1 MSVRPLVSV
10 VIPVYNHERFVA
22 EAIRSVFAQTWRPL
36 ELIIID
42 DGSRDR
48 SAGVVREVL
57 EKCPSDV
64 TVSFRSRENRG
75 AHVTLNEGLQEARG
89 TWLTILNSDDAY
101 DPARIERCITALEA
115 QRGRLLITYVEPV
128 DDQGVSLPVGHPW
141 RYWYGNVVIQELDV
155 APSLSALLLR
165 FNIGV
170 STGNFFFHRSLFE
183 QLGGFA
189 DYRYAHDVD
198 FLLRASLTDEP
209 ILIREPLYRYRLHG
223 TNTISESERATQRES
238 SKLTA
243 QYLRCTLTG
252 QVTNPFAPRLDSWP
266 HSFAS
271 LGMPPHLADALD
283 RLIEQTES
291 ALDDVPVEAAVVG
304 DTTGP
309 DLASTLPDL
318 PRTAPQ
324 VTLISHDLSHTGA
337 PVLLRDV
344 ARALRGAGVEGRV
357 ISLESGPLAEAFE
370 AEGCPVVQEVY
381 SSRLLFRIARRLAGL
396 AEHLWVARRSVDR
409 LAWLVRILASRLRY
423 RGYVSDGAGVLL
435 INSFAS
441 WPIALPILKRWRGQ
455 AFWYIH
461 ETFEPAMLM
470 RDEPSYT
477 RLQALRDRG
486 AVRMLY
492 GSDATRAVWAR
503 AGFDGDVVY
512 WSGVSR
518 EASSTPAP
526 ILESPPASPSSD
538 SPSPR
543 RVVLS
548 VQSVGTRKGT
558 RELLE
563 AFAYGRRE
571 GLIPED
577 VELRIVGCH
586 KPSLNPFV
594 RDLLIRIHQPDL
606 HGAVRLVGT
615 VPPTE
620 LNVHYQA
627 AEIYV
632 QSSIMEC
639 LPLALLTALSHG
651 LPIVSTDA
659 DGCREAIEHDNTGLL
674 VPQRQT
680 VLMAEAISRL
690 LNDRVQA
697 RAFGQAA
704 RRRFEERFS
713 LEATVPVLFETL
725 FGSQLAPVAAKTVT
739 DMAAPGPS

>member
-1 MSVRPLVSV
+1 MSARPLVSV

-22 EAIRSVFAQTWRPL
+22 ESIRSVFAQTWSPL

-48 SAGVVREVL
+48 SAAVVREVL
-57 EKCPSDV
+57 EECPSGM
-64 TVSFRSRENRG
+64 TVNFRSRENQG
-75 AHVTLNEGLQEARG
+75 AHATLNEGLREARG

-101 DPARIERCITALEA
+101 DPARIERCIAALEA
-115 QRGRLLITYVEPV
+115 QQARLLITHVEPI

-141 RYWYGNVVIQELDV
+141 RFWYGNVVIQELDV

-170 STGNFFFHRSLFE
+170 STGNFIFHRSLFE

-198 FLLRASLTDEP
+198 FLLRACLTDEP
-209 ILIREPLYRYRLHG
+209 ILIREPLYRYRLHA

-238 SKLTA
+238 SMLTA
-243 QYLRCTLTG
+243 QYLQSTLTG
-252 QVTNPFAPRLDSWP
+252 HVTNPFAPRLDSWP
-266 HSFAS
+266 HSFGS

-283 RLIEQTES
+283 RLIEQTDGI
-291 ALDDVPVEAAVVG
+291 LDDMPLDATVMADTAVPV
-304 DTTGP
+304 P
-309 DLASTLPDL
+309 ASNLPS
-318 PRTAPQ
+318 TAPQ
-324 VTLISHDLSHTGA
+324 VTLISHDFSHTGA

-344 ARALRGAGVEGRV
+344 ARALRAAGVAGRV

-370 AEGCPVVQEVY
+370 AEGCPVVQEAR

-396 AEHLWVARRSVDR
+396 AEHLWVARRPVDR
-409 LAWLVRILASRLRY
+409 LAWLVRVLASRLRF
-423 RGYVSDGAGVLL
+423 RGYVSHGAGVLL

-441 WPIALPILKRWRGQ
+441 WPIALPILKRWRGP

-470 RDEPSYT
+470 RDEPSYN
-477 RLQALRDRG
+477 RLKTLRDGG

-518 EASSTPAP
+518 ETSVAPPPTAESLTATPP
-526 ILESPPASPSSD
+526 TD
-538 SPSPR
+538 SVSPR

-558 RELLE
+558 RELVE
-563 AFAYGRRE
+563 AFAHGRKE
-571 GLIPED
+571 GFIPED

-586 KPSLNPFV
+586 KPSVSPFV

-606 HGAVRLVGT
+606 RGAVRLVGT
-615 VPPTE
+615 VAPTE
-620 LNVHYQA
+620 LAAHYQA

-659 DGCREAIEHDNTGLL
+659 DGCREAIEHENTGLL

-680 VLMAEAISRL
+680 VLMAKAISRL
-690 LNDRVQA
+690 LTDRDQA
-697 RAFGQAA
+697 GAYGKAA
-704 RRRFEERFS
+704 RHRFEERFS
-713 LEATVPVLFETL
+713 LEATVPALFETL
-725 FGSQLAPVAAKTVT
+725 FGNQLAPAAENTVADPA
-739 DMAAPGPS
+739 GPSSS